1 MDIDKFK
8 SELEGLRARID
19 AVDSQILQL
28 LEQRTGIVH
37 EVGKLKKSYG
47 IRGSYIHPKR
57 EADMMR
63 VLLDRFKGTD
73 YPSEAVEVLWRT
85 LIGVA
90 TSIESP
96 LALSV
101 FQPFGYPH
109 THYLAREYFG
119 KHLRERTVENFTE
132 VLADLKQS
140 PHFIGIVPSPEFALF
155 EGKPWWLMLA
165 ESGVPARVF
174 ACLPFVQRQ
183 KKDAEMSCLAIG
195 DVPLE
200 STGKDVTL
208 IVARFQ
214 GETAEPI
221 ETICHRAVL
230 DCSLPSATVIPDRNN
245 LAALIMADG
254 FLSED
259 AAVLDVL
266 RFKLGQHS
274 SNLIGTVNII
284 GAFAIPYFIPDETM
298 HS

>member
-8 SELEGLRARID
+8 SELAALRTRID

-37 EVGKLKKSYG
+37 EVGKLKKEHG

-63 VLLDRFKGTD
+63 VLLERFKGTD

-109 THYLAREYFG
+109 THYLGREYFG
-119 KHLRERTVENFTE
+119 KHLRERTVENFAE

-140 PHFIGIVPSPEFALF
+140 PHYIGIAPSPQFALY

-165 ESGVPARVF
+165 ESGVPAKVF

-200 STGKDVTL
+200 ATGKDVTL
-208 IVARFQ
+208 VVARFMS
-214 GETAEPI
+214 ETSEPI
-221 ETICHRAVL
+221 DKICHRAVL
-230 DCSLPSATVIPDRNN
+230 DCSLPSAEVIPDPNN
-245 LAALIMADG
+245 LAALITLDG
-254 FLSED
+254 FVTED
-259 AAVLDVL
+259 AAALDVL

-274 SNLIGTVNII
+274 GNLIGTVSVI
-284 GAFAIPYFIPDETM
+284 GAYAIPYFIPDETM